1 VKRPAYGSCTPGKP
15 EAVKELIG
23 DAIRNGAMRFGIAGG
38 LWSKADRPDENAPVD
53 EAHVQGILD
62 AAAEAGVTPEEAR
75 AILRDVAGVSSS
87 REVPA
92 KRYDAVIAALAA
104 HKGAGARAAELL
116 ADEFDAEA
124 A

>member
-1 VKRPAYGSCTPGKP
+1 
-15 EAVKELIG
+15 
-23 DAIRNGAMRFGIAGG
+23 
-38 LWSKADRPDENAPVD
+38 
-53 EAHVQGILD
+53 
-62 AAAEAGVTPEEAR
+62 
-75 AILRDVAGVSSS
+75 VSSS

-92 KRYDAVIAALAA
+92 KRYEAVVAAFAA